1 MSICNRSHFITY
13 LDTRYKMGQYVCS
26 ICFLVIL
33 AVGDVVICGEDG
45 YTTRATIN
53 TTNASKY
60 PFLEV
65 IHFLNVLKNLKN
77 LDFFSYYYSPIANWQ
92 WAKAKS
98 NSLPSTERLQK
109 CWWGVLWCWQKI
121 MPLQTRLSRDR
132 CQSMFQR
139 YLEYYWYLTYFLI
152 YLFTYEC
159 T

>member
-1 MSICNRSHFITY
+1 
-13 LDTRYKMGQYVCS
+13 MGQYVCS

-77 LDFFSYYYSPIANWQ
+77 LDFFSYYYSPIAN
-92 WAKAKS
+92 
-98 NSLPSTERLQK
+98 
-109 CWWGVLWCWQKI
+109 
-121 MPLQTRLSRDR
+121 
-132 CQSMFQR
+132 
-139 YLEYYWYLTYFLI
+139 
-152 YLFTYEC
+152 
-159 T
+159 